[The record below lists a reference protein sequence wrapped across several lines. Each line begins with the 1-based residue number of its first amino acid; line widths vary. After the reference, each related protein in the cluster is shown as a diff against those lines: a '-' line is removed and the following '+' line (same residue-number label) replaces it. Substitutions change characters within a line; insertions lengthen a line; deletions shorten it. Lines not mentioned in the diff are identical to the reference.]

1 MKRPRIA
8 FAASMLVTSAAHAQS
23 SVTLFGLID
32 TSLLYSSNARFNAAK
47 PSAGGGT
54 QWQEFA
60 GSVYT
65 PRWGLRGTEDLG
77 GGLSA
82 VFWLETASTPRT
94 APSKTVAISSAAR
107 HGSV

>member
-1 MKRPRIA
+1 MNRQRKLRGHKLKNHLKAGFIPVARIK
-8 FAASMLVTSAAHAQS
+8 VVGSAAHAQS

-32 TSLLYSSNARFNAAK
+32 TSLIYSSNGRFNASK

-65 PRWGLRGTEDLG
+65 PRWGLG
-77 GGLSA
+77 G
-82 VFWLETASTPRT
+82 
-94 APSKTVAISSAAR
+94 I
-107 HGSV
+107 